1 MATTGHSCQRRL
13 KATVF
18 VRESVRRRFDYA
30 HSSGT
35 SVAIALFRALELSAP
50 TEMMRWSV
58 CSHTGVLTLQST
70 TIEALHTCQA
80 KSSSLNL
87 GFSPLCAAGVIPL
100 SMLARAARKET
111 LLDALRWSADRVTSG
126 ELPTDSILPG
136 QDLSTEY
143 LYRLR
148 SIAHLSP
155 WVCAVTMG
163 VDVEVAKILCVPEF
177 DRLTLEMF
185 LRHFALKLRFRGG
198 TEVIGAGGSS
208 QVQERFCDYLLSK
221 GVGRRLGKLR
231 LLRAMFGYRPEVSRT
246 SQPLQ
251 DEKIVPV
258 VNRLCETFMELRLT
272 EKTMSRLL
280 CLILGDVVTAKKL
293 ARSLRWQ
300 ICLMETEKIKHAPTP
315 HGEVK
320 DVLLQMVRSMIL
332 DALGNTYT
340 AEDVVEVFIVVCL
353 LCLRTLPI
361 DLVSGRE
368 GFWIPWFEQQLYP
381 FLANLTQGSSNE
393 DKLCGESK
401 KLSAKSNL

>member
-1 MATTGHSCQRRL
+1 M
-13 KATVF
+13 
-18 VRESVRRRFDYA
+18 
-30 HSSGT
+30 
-35 SVAIALFRALELSAP
+35 
-50 TEMMRWSV
+50 
-58 CSHTGVLTLQST
+58 
-70 TIEALHTCQA
+70 
-80 KSSSLNL
+80 
-87 GFSPLCAAGVIPL
+87 
-100 SMLARAARKET
+100 
-111 LLDALRWSADRVTSG
+111 
-126 ELPTDSILPG
+126 
-136 QDLSTEY
+136 
-143 LYRLR
+143 
-148 SIAHLSP
+148 
-155 WVCAVTMG
+155 
-163 VDVEVAKILCVPEF
+163 
-177 DRLTLEMF
+177 
-185 LRHFALKLRFRGG
+185 
-198 TEVIGAGGSS
+198 IGAGGSS

-280 CLILGDVVTAKKL
+280 CLIFGDVVTAKKL